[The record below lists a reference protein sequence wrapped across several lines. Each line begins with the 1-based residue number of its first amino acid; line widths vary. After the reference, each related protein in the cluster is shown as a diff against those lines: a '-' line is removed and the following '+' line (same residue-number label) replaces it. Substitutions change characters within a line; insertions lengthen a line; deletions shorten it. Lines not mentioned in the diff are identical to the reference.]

1 MVLIKHCETYEKD
14 TVLEVVRQIFATS
27 GMLDGIAGLTVAVKP
42 NLVSKKKP
50 ECAATTHPALVW
62 AVCKL
67 CREAGANVIIAESPG
82 GFYDVG
88 ARPIKC
94 AG

>member
-50 ECAATTHPALVW
+50 ECAATTHPALGMGS
-62 AVCKL
+62 L
-67 CREAGANVIIAESPG
+67 
-82 GFYDVG
+82 
-88 ARPIKC
+88 
-94 AG
+94 

>member
-42 NLVSKKKP
+42 NLVSKKNNRNI
-50 ECAATTHPALVW
+50 LVFE
-62 AVCKL
+62 KFPSSG
-67 CREAGANVIIAESPG
+67 RSS
-82 GFYDVG
+82 
-88 ARPIKC
+88 R
-94 AG
+94 